1 MSLLGEGAGKG
12 DTPRPLDKKKYDETW
27 IRIFGKKCRSCKG
40 FGEVRIVTP
49 DDETEIKGEE
59 VQTCSVCNGLGKVEK

>member
-1 MSLLGEGAGKG
+1 MSLPGEGAGKG

-27 IRIFGKKCRSCKG
+27 IRIFGKKCRNCKG

-59 VQTCSVCNGLGKVEK
+59 VQTCSVCKGLGKVEK